1 MTADLGWWTK
11 NLGDRPEIFAH
22 QLDVI
27 GDKILLV
34 ELSAAEKQ
42 AASFL
47 DQRVITPQTKG
58 VWLTWDQI
66 QPHIPT
72 TPTPHFIFHIGHC
85 GSTLLSRLL
94 DALGTDENPVTGL
107 REPLPLRTL
116 AQEKLE
122 SASSLW
128 SEAVFK
134 QRLRALLCLYGRE
147 PGTTIIKATSI
158 CNSLIEDMM
167 EVEPPPTGKET
178 SFRMSPRAAFIY
190 IKLEPY
196 LAAMLGGENSS
207 VDLRGFATL
216 RHRRLTQKIGPLS
229 PLRKMT
235 LGEIAA
241 MSWLVE
247 MLDGYYK
254 KNDRSPFYSEPL
266 DFDQFL
272 QDPAEHLSALAGH
285 FGVANDA
292 AAIQQA
298 LGSGVM
304 SRYAKSPDYQYT
316 ADTRTQN
323 LNVSRRENAREITAG
338 LKWAEAL
345 IKSHSDHTDLAKL
358 LQ

>member
-11 NLGDRPEIFAH
+11 NLAGRPEIFAH
-22 QLDVI
+22 QLDI
-27 GDKILLV
+27 INDKILLV

-47 DQRVITPQTKG
+47 DQRIITPQTKG
-58 VWLTWDQI
+58 VWLTWDQLL
-66 QPHIPT
+66 PHIPT

-147 PGTTIIKATSI
+147 PGTAIIKATSI
-158 CNSLIEDMM
+158 CNGLIEDMM
-167 EVEPPPTGKET
+167 EVEPPPTDKET

-207 VDLRGFATL
+207 VDLRGFATM
-216 RHRRLTQKIGPLS
+216 RHRRLAQEIGLP
-229 PLRKMT
+229 P
-235 LGEIAA
+235 LGE
-241 MSWLVE
+241 MS
-247 MLDGYYK
+247 
-254 KNDRSPFYSEPL
+254 
-266 DFDQFL
+266 
-272 QDPAEHLSALAGH
+272 
-285 FGVANDA
+285 
-292 AAIQQA
+292 
-298 LGSGVM
+298 
-304 SRYAKSPDYQYT
+304 
-316 ADTRTQN
+316 
-323 LNVSRRENAREITAG
+323 
-338 LKWAEAL
+338 
-345 IKSHSDHTDLAKL
+345 
-358 LQ
+358 